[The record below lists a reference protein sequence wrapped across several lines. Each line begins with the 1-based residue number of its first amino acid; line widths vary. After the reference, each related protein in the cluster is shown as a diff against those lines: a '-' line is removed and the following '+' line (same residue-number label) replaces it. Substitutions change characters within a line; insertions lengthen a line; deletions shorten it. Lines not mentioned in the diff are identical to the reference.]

1 MDAAL
6 AAGEVVGAA
15 GLGQGALD
23 GVVDQFLVAVAAGAA
38 VIELRDG
45 VAVGVEAVGI
55 DGGERADAA
64 GKAQLPDEMPLE
76 IETPLPPSTS
86 GRTSIPPMR
95 IALISFIGRALP

>member
-1 MDAAL
+1 MMPLRLLQHLGDDAFGGAHLPEDVGVDAAL

-55 DGGERADAA
+55 DGAERADAA
-64 GKAQLPDEMPLE
+64 GGGPVA
-76 IETPLPPSTS
+76 
-86 GRTSIPPMR
+86 G
-95 IALISFIGRALP
+95 